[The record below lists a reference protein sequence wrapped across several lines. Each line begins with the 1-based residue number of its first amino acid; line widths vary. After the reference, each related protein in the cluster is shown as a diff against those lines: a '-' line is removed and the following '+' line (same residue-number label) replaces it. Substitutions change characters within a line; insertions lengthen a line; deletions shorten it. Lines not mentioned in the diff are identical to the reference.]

1 MNSTMKAR
9 LTEIAKRHLAIAAVA
24 IWLTVNTCGVT
35 ALVMYSRLTGDT
47 GAALRE
53 LPADLQDDDPDKRFR
68 LLMFVHPHCPCSHAS
83 LAQLMRIHARAQP
96 DLATEIVFY
105 HPADKTSAWAK
116 TSLWRLA
123 RVIPDVRISYDPDGR
138 TAGRFGAKTS
148 GHVVLYNSDDCLIFN
163 GGITPAR
170 GHEGGNHGTTAVVE
184 RIRRYDTT
192 LEICPV
198 FGCPLQSALLAQA
211 VPTSAQICGAVP

>member
-1 MNSTMKAR
+1 MKAR

-96 DLATEIVFY
+96 DLAMEIVFY

-116 TSLWRLA
+116 TSLWRSA
-123 RVIPDVRISYDPDGR
+123 RAIPDVRISYDPDGR

-148 GHVVLYNSDDCLIFN
+148 GHVVLYSTDGGLVFN
-163 GGITPAR
+163 GGITSAR
-170 GHEGGNHGTTAVVE
+170 GHEGGNQGTTAVIE
-184 RIRRYDTT
+184 RLRRYDSTR
-192 LEICPV
+192 EICPV
-198 FGCPLQSALLAQA
+198 FGCPLQSDLQAQA
-211 VPTSAQICGAVP
+211 VPTSVQICGAVP